1 MRLLKKNMTSSKS
14 SPGQNVIKAFVILL
28 PLSQVLICNFAVS
41 LSHHPIIQ
49 SHPSRTICA
58 KVPFHL
64 LGRAHTKPVK
74 QETNR
79 FKDGGFEVWMPLL
92 VSKLIFGE
100 WLQLS
105 VSERSCSPAKCP
117 QRQRI
122 HSKKAVPMSNKWC
135 SSCPVPH
142 FEAQESSKIYET
154 LWNIPLTIPAWG
166 RAPTGIDFTDTEP
179 WPIQREASEIRTKKE
194 CRKAAPSLPSLETP
208 HRHPRHPATTRAHS
222 DVLTQQAPK
231 KALHLEPLVQPTRRT
246 EHERYPGIIRYP
258 HPSCV
263 STRDRFALESRNAM
277 NYLNLWMCQFHEEK
291 NTQIERGIPLAPFGQ
306 GAEATILRQSN
317 SSATN
322 VLLNFVLRFA
332 SCFLGF
338 YQFCKRESDR
348 FEHHLPF
355 YRRSKVLK
363 SIGNFRPWYSS
374 QKPIGT
380 LAVLPSRSL

>member
-1 MRLLKKNMTSSKS
+1 MK
-14 SPGQNVIKAFVILL
+14 
-28 PLSQVLICNFAVS
+28 
-41 LSHHPIIQ
+41 H
-49 SHPSRTICA
+49 
-58 KVPFHL
+58 
-64 LGRAHTKPVK
+64 
-74 QETNR
+74 
-79 FKDGGFEVWMPLL
+79 
-92 VSKLIFGE
+92 
-100 WLQLS
+100 
-105 VSERSCSPAKCP
+105 
-117 QRQRI
+117 
-122 HSKKAVPMSNKWC
+122 
-135 SSCPVPH
+135 
-142 FEAQESSKIYET
+142 YET
-154 LWNIPLTIPAWG
+154 SCFTSRCFMLFHPVRSMDPWIRPPHDPCLRPCTNGNRLHG
-166 RAPTGIDFTDTEP
+166 YRALANSKRSDA
-179 WPIQREASEIRTKKE
+179 ASEIRTKKSAK
-194 CRKAAPSLPSLETP
+194 RLLHLSLETP
-208 HRHPRHPATTRAHS
+208 HRHPHPATTRAHS

-246 EHERYPGIIRYP
+246 EHEWYPGIIRYP

-263 STRDRFALESRNAM
+263 STRDRFALESRNTM
-277 NYLNLWMCQFHEEK
+277 NYLNLWMGQFHEEK

-322 VLLNFVLRFA
+322 VLLNFVLQFA